1 MFHLINI
8 VNNKSLTD
16 QQIVQGIL
24 SNDNRIIQYF
34 FFEKCSSL
42 LNYIVSS
49 VFDGKVDRDELVSE
63 LFLYIS
69 SNNWYKLRQ
78 FDYRS
83 KLITWTSV
91 VAIRFFIKKRSLLL
105 ENCEYFPQYVT
116 EENTCVPTI
125 DDKIDLYSAIAKMP
139 NQRYA
144 NVIRRLELNEED
156 PKTVASDMGVTLE
169 NLYNI
174 RRRARVQLRTMF
186 DYNGNSK

>member
-1 MFHLINI
+1 MEYINY
-8 VNNKSLTD
+8 TD
-16 QQIVQGIL
+16 NQIVKGIL
-24 SNDNRIIQYF
+24 ENDQGIIQYF

-42 LNYIVSS
+42 FGYVINSI
-49 VFDGKVDRDELVSE
+49 FEGKVERDELVSE
-63 LFLYIS
+63 LFLYLQA
-69 SNNWYKLRQ
+69 NDWHKVRQ

-83 KLITWTSV
+83 KLITWISV

-105 ENCEYFPQYVT
+105 DNCEYFPQYEA
-116 EENTCVPTI
+116 EENTCVPII
-125 DDKIDLYSAIAKMP
+125 DDKIDLYTAIARMP